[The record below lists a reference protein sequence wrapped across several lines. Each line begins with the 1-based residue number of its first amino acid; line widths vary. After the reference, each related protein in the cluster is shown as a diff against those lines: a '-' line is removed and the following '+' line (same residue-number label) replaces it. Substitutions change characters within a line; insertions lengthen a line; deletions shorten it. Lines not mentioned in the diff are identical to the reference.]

1 MRNKKVATAV
11 LFLST
16 LVIGACGNGRDSA
29 NSASSA
35 ESQSSSEVT
44 QSEEIYQNM
53 YDDGLILFE
62 SEKYSEAGGIIDLL
76 LQNDLSEYADLEA
89 QAQELREKI
98 SSAQVE
104 TIKEEPTYELVEN
117 SAYKDE
123 RNSVL
128 ISEDYMKATGK
139 SIMEA
144 SDEEIETWL
153 ASKEQETSQP
163 EVNQSQSNSESESTE
178 SSESTETEESESTEP
193 ALTPEE
199 EEVFVLEQVV
209 ALTGISPENN
219 QFFTSKLDED
229 TYQVEIRN
237 SHEVDGVEISN
248 MVGMFEYT
256 LSTNE
261 VEKMNPVTGEYE
273 VVDPQ

>member
-1 MRNKKVATAV
+1 MRNKKVAATV
-11 LFLST
+11 LLLST
-16 LVIGACGNGRDSA
+16 LVIGACGNGGDSA
-29 NSASSA
+29 SNASSA
-35 ESQSSSEVT
+35 DSQSSAEVT

-53 YDDGLILFE
+53 YDDSLVLFE
-62 SEKYSEAGGIIDLL
+62 SEKYSEAGGTIDLL
-76 LQNDLSEYADLEA
+76 LQNDLSEYPDLEA
-89 QAQELREKI
+89 KAQELRDEI
-98 SSAQVE
+98 SSVQAQ

-128 ISEDYMKATGK
+128 ISQDFANDTGND
-139 SIMEA
+139 ILEV

-163 EVNQSQSNSESESTE
+163 EVSQSESSSESTE
-178 SSESTETEESESTEP
+178 SAESTETEESESVET

-199 EEVFVLEQVV
+199 EEIFVLEQVI
-209 ALTGISPENN
+209 AQTGISPENN
-219 QFFTSKLDED
+219 QFFTSKLDDD

-256 LSTNE
+256 LSAE
-261 VEKMNPVTGEYE
+261 QVKRMNPVTGEYE
-273 VVDPQ
+273 VVNPQ

>member
-1 MRNKKVATAV
+1 MRNKKIATAV
-11 LFLST
+11 LLLST
-16 LVIGACGNGRDSA
+16 LVIGACGNGGDSA
-29 NSASSA
+29 SNASSA
-35 ESQSSSEVT
+35 DSQSSVEVT

-53 YDDGLILFE
+53 YDDSLVLFE
-62 SEKYSEAGGIIDLL
+62 SEKYSEAGGTIDLL
-76 LQNDLSEYADLEA
+76 LQNDLSEYPDLEA
-89 QAQELREKI
+89 KAQELRDEI
-98 SSAQVE
+98 SSVQVE

-128 ISEDYMKATGK
+128 ISQEYANDTGND
-139 SIMEA
+139 ILEV

-163 EVNQSQSNSESESTE
+163 EISQSQSSEST
-178 SSESTETEESESTEP
+178 ESTETEESESAEP

-199 EEVFVLEQVV
+199 EEIFVLEQVI
-209 ALTGISPENN
+209 AQTGISPENN
-219 QFFTSKLDED
+219 QFFTSKLDDD

-256 LSTNE
+256 LSAE
-261 VEKMNPVTGEYE
+261 QVKRMNPVTGEYE
-273 VVDPQ
+273 VVNPQ

>member
-16 LVIGACGNGRDSA
+16 LVIGACGNGGDSA

-178 SSESTETEESESTEP
+178 TEESESTEP

>member
-16 LVIGACGNGRDSA
+16 LVIGACGNGGDSA
-29 NSASSA
+29 GNASSA
-35 ESQSSSEVT
+35 DSQSSAEVT

-53 YDDGLILFE
+53 YDDSLVLFE

-89 QAQELREKI
+89 KAQELRDEI

-128 ISEDYMKATGK
+128 ISQDYTNDTGNN
-139 SIMEA
+139 ILEA
-144 SDEEIETWL
+144 SDQEIETWL
-153 ASKEQETSQP
+153 ASKEQETNQP
-163 EVNQSQSNSESESTE
+163 EVSQSESSSEST
-178 SSESTETEESESTEP
+178 ESTETEESESAET

-199 EEVFVLEQVV
+199 EEIFVLEQVI
-209 ALTGISPENN
+209 ALTGISPEDN
-219 QFFTSKLDED
+219 QFFTSKLNED

-248 MVGMFEYT
+248 MVGMFEY
-256 LSTNE
+256 SMSKEE
-261 VEKMNPVTGEYE
+261 VKRMNPVTGEYE
-273 VVDPQ
+273 IVEPQ